1 MQNNNVANSLPV
13 SGKIPLRDG
22 ICYQSLL
29 LWEVV
34 KQVEWVK
41 PALFPYM
48 PSENFVEAKISHAG
62 NRGLSILIQKCS
74 ACGQP
79 FFSSIP
85 STGWISRKDSCEI
98 HESAHPI
105 HQQLAQHRTIQQ
117 ILVVEDDP
125 TLAILEAEI
134 LKAHGYT
141 VVTVDSGELAMTTL
155 HHSMPDLIVLDLEL
169 TGQMNGWDVLQSLR
183 RATASTPVLLT
194 TSLTTTVRKYIRS
207 QGETRLT
214 LDHLPKPY
222 PMQILLK
229 RVKRMLML
237 APQ

>member
-1 MQNNNVANSLPV
+1 MSHPTAQRSNISRRKAESRTLVMQNNNVANSLPV

-105 HQQLAQHRTIQQ
+105 HQQLAQHRTI
-117 ILVVEDDP
+117 
-125 TLAILEAEI
+125 
-134 LKAHGYT
+134 
-141 VVTVDSGELAMTTL
+141 
-155 HHSMPDLIVLDLEL
+155 
-169 TGQMNGWDVLQSLR
+169 
-183 RATASTPVLLT
+183 
-194 TSLTTTVRKYIRS
+194 
-207 QGETRLT
+207 
-214 LDHLPKPY
+214 
-222 PMQILLK
+222 
-229 RVKRMLML
+229 
-237 APQ
+237 